1 MSGSS
6 TIVVFVHVDSVKLD
20 LAKSVGGE
28 VDMLKDWT
36 SSEYL

>member
-6 TIVVFVHVDSVKLD
+6 TIAVFIQVDSVKLD

-28 VDMLKDWT
+28 VDMLKDST
-36 SSEYL
+36 SPEYL